1 MSALPGG
8 ADARSAGEIPLKG
21 ILLMLAAMA
30 VVPLMDGV
38 AKHLSASFSVFQV
51 VWARYFFHLLI
62 LLPVVLWRHGASAL
76 LLRNPW
82 LQIVRGGFLL
92 SSTVLFFGAIAVMP
106 IADALALV
114 FVAPLV
120 VTALSPFFL
129 GERVGPRR
137 WAAVSI
143 GFIGVL
149 VIVRPG
155 MSAFHPGML
164 LALGAGTVYAFYSLA
179 TRKLSGSAPPLV
191 TLVYTALLGALVTSA
206 AVPAVWTPPG
216 TKDLLW
222 MILMGALAAGGHF
235 LVIKSFEHA
244 EASLLAPLGYS
255 EIIMATVVGYL
266 AFGDFP
272 DAWTWFGVAI
282 VIASGVYVSLRE
294 RRAAAGQPAR
304 LQGGS
309 LGLDS
314 SAPTGES
321 VPKGSEENNQ

>member
-1 MSALPGG
+1 MPGNE
-8 ADARSAGEIPLKG
+8 RSAVGAGDASPVIG
-21 ILLMLAAMA
+21 IALMLAAMA

-38 AKHLSASFSVFQV
+38 AKHLSATFPVLQV

-82 LQIVRGGFLL
+82 LQLIRGGFLL
-92 SSTVLFFGAIAVMP
+92 GSTILFFAAIAVMP

-120 VTALSPFFL
+120 VTALSPVFL
-129 GERVGPRR
+129 GERVGLRR
-137 WAAVSI
+137 WTAVSV
-143 GFIGVL
+143 GFVGVL

-155 MSAFHPGML
+155 LNAFHPGML
-164 LALGAGTVYAFYSLA
+164 LALGAGTVYAFYRLA

-191 TLVYTALLGALVTSA
+191 TLVYTALLGAVVMSA
-206 AVPAVWTPPG
+206 VAPAVWAPPG
-216 TKDLLW
+216 TRDLLW
-222 MILMGALAAGGHF
+222 MVLMGALAAGGHF

-255 EIIMATVVGYL
+255 EIVMATLVGYL

-272 DAWTWFGVAI
+272 DAWTWAGIAI
-282 VIASGVYVSLRE
+282 VIASGVYVSTRE
-294 RRAAAGQPAR
+294 RRV
-304 LQGGS
+304 GG
-309 LGLDS
+309 G
-314 SAPTGES
+314 
-321 VPKGSEENNQ
+321 

>member
-1 MSALPGG
+1 MSASSSG
-8 ADARSAGEIPLKG
+8 AGARLADDYPVKG

-38 AKHLSASFSVFQV
+38 AKHLSTSFPVLQV

-62 LLPVVLWRHGASAL
+62 LLPVALWRHGAGAL
-76 LLRNPW
+76 LLKNPW

-92 SSTVLFFGAIAVMP
+92 GSTILFFAAIAVMP

-120 VTALSPFFL
+120 VTALSPFVL

-137 WAAVSI
+137 WTAVSV
-143 GFIGVL
+143 GFVGVL

-155 MSAFHPGML
+155 LSAFHSGVL

-191 TLVYTALLGALVTSA
+191 TLAYTAVLGALVMSA
-206 AVPAVWTPPG
+206 AVPVVWTRPDAA
-216 TKDLLW
+216 DLVW
-222 MILMGALAAGGHF
+222 MALMGALAAGGHF
-235 LVIKSFEHA
+235 LIIKSFEHA
-244 EASLLAPLGYS
+244 EASLLAPLAYS
-255 EIIMATVVGYL
+255 EIVMATVVGYL

-272 DAWTWFGVAI
+272 DVWTWVGIVI

-294 RRAAAGQPAR
+294 RRV
-304 LQGGS
+304 GG
-309 LGLDS
+309 G
-314 SAPTGES
+314 
-321 VPKGSEENNQ
+321 